1 MQLHEQAPAKV
12 RSAAD
17 KRIAENKDSK
27 LINTSISLIVK
38 HININLT
45 AAARWA
51 TVKVKQWWVFVL

>member
-27 LINTSISLIVK
+27 LINSDPSHLLSNILI
-38 HININLT
+38 LT
-45 AAARWA
+45 LQLQQDGPQLR
-51 TVKVKQWWVFVL
+51 

>member
-38 HININLT
+38 HININFT

-51 TVKVKQWWVFVL
+51 TVKVQQ